1 MKFVSNEHV
10 GPVDNGEGLA
20 KAIQL
25 HRPSYRE
32 PWHYGTAL
40 TDSRVFTPQVTADLL
55 ELLHDATRL
64 GVSALDI
71 SIADIQPGDPI
82 IETIM
87 RRAGQRGIG
96 LTIRLRDDDE
106 TIIKQAK
113 DWLSAGALGFD
124 VTDRPHLAAQL
135 AAPVVASGEN
145 RIRTMLVSGADLGP
159 LEHHLRE
166 DWVEITRS
174 DALLH
179 IEWTPEK
186 LISLLTRFYSMHA
199 TTGSQP
205 AWEISAASTRPE
217 DRLGP
222 AAKILAMLALPGSLT
237 LDSDLVTA
245 IPNLRRI
252 LRYRSAYRLQR
263 APLSYLDRGELHIWF
278 TPQVAV
284 LMNVGDDMMPA
295 PCPGRVLSTTGSQV
309 EAGRLWLAP
318 RSTTWCS
325 ITNTDGLAP
334 YD

>member
-1 MKFVSNEHV
+1 MSNEHV
-10 GPVDNGEGLA
+10 EPVDSGEGLA

-32 PWHYGTAL
+32 PWRYGTAL
-40 TDSRVFTPQVTADLL
+40 TDPRVFTPQATADLL

-64 GVSALDI
+64 GVDALDVSLSGI
-71 SIADIQPGDPI
+71 DPADPI
-82 IETIM
+82 ITSVM

-96 LTIRLRDDDE
+96 VSLRLHDDDE
-106 TIIKQAK
+106 TIIKRAPT
-113 DWLSAGALGFD
+113 WLGTGVLGFD
-124 VTDRPHLAAQL
+124 VTDRPHLAAPL
-135 AAPVVASGEN
+135 AEPVVARGED
-145 RIRTMLVSGADLGP
+145 RIRTMLVTGPDLAP

-179 IEWTPEK
+179 IEWTPDK
-186 LISLLTRFYSMHA
+186 LIDLLTRFYSLHA
-199 TTGSQP
+199 STGSQP
-205 AWEISAASTRPE
+205 AWDISVASSRPE

-237 LDSDLVTA
+237 LGSDLVSA

-284 LMNVGDDMMPA
+284 LMNVGDDMIPA
-295 PCPGRVLSTTGSQV
+295 PCPGQVLSTTGSQV
-309 EAGRLWLAP
+309 ESGRLWLAP

-325 ITNTDGLAP
+325 ITNTAEMSP